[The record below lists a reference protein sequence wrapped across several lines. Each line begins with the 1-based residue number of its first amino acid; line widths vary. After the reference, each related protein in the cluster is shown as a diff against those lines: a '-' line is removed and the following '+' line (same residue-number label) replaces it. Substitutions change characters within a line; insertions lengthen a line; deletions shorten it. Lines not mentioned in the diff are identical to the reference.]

1 MARVLALAQTSEL
14 GGAELALLRIVR
26 RLPAHGFEIW
36 LATPGEGPLAEAAG
50 QAGIPVRQ
58 VQVGGLSRGSWGA
71 LMRGLPQAHR
81 LVRRL
86 APDLVYLNGAVTLR
100 TWPAL
105 RGPTLVPHL
114 HDLLDRPPRPWA
126 SDRFW
131 SATPVVM
138 CAAGAVAESA
148 AAAGAPRDRL
158 RDVGTP
164 VALAPPASRPDWA
177 GKGPVIGF
185 AGRLEPRKGVLDLL
199 RAVPAVLERRP
210 DARFVLAGGGELER
224 DSGYRGE
231 VDAQRAGLGDRV
243 IVLGPVPDATA
254 LMPWF
259 DVLAVP
265 SLREP
270 FGTVAAEALA
280 AGTPAVVTDSGGMKE
295 YVTERCGAVV
305 PTSDPA
311 ALAAALVSVLDRAPE
326 MADAAR
332 EAAAPYAADRVAA
345 GVAAVLEEALAA
357 RERA

>member
-14 GGAELALLRIVR
+14 GGAELALLRIAR
-26 RLPAHGFEIW
+26 RLPAHGFEMW

-50 QAGIPVRQ
+50 EAGIPVRH
-58 VQVGGLSRGSWGA
+58 VQVGGLSRRSWAGLA
-71 LMRGLPQAHR
+71 RGLPQALR

-105 RGPTLVPHL
+105 RGPALVPHL
-114 HDLLDRPPRPWA
+114 HDLVDKAPRPWA
-126 SDRFW
+126 SERFW
-131 SATPVVM
+131 RATPAVM

-164 VALAPPASRPDWA
+164 VALAPPATRPEWA
-177 GKGPVIGF
+177 GSGPVIGF
-185 AGRLEPRKGVLDLL
+185 AGRIEPGKGVLDLL
-199 RAVPAVLERRP
+199 SAAPAVLDRHP
-210 DARFVLAGGGELER
+210 DARFVLAGGPSLDADR
-224 DSGYRGE
+224 GYRAE
-231 VDAQRAGLGDRV
+231 VDAARADLGGSV
-243 IVLGPVPDATA
+243 VMLGPVPDATS

-259 DVLAVP
+259 EVLAMP
-265 SLREP
+265 SLKEA
-270 FGTVAAEALA
+270 FGTAAAEALA

-305 PTSDPA
+305 PPSDPA
-311 ALAAALVSVLDRAPE
+311 ALAAALLNVLDRAPQ

-332 EAAAPYAADRVAA
+332 EAAAPFAADRVAA
-345 GVAAVLEEALAA
+345 GVAAVLDEALSAHRSA
-357 RERA
+357 

>member
-14 GGAELALLRIVR
+14 GGAELALLRIAR

-36 LATPGEGPLAEAAG
+36 LATPGPGPLAEAAG
-50 QAGIPVRQ
+50 QAGIPVRR
-58 VQVGGLSRGSWGA
+58 VQVGGLSRRSWAGLA
-71 LMRGLPQAHR
+71 RGLPQAGR

-100 TWPAL
+100 AWPAL
-105 RGPTLVPHL
+105 RGPALVPHL
-114 HDLLDRPPRPWA
+114 HDLVAQPPRPWR
-126 SDRFW
+126 SRRFW
-131 SATPVVM
+131 RATPVVM

-164 VALAPPASRPDWA
+164 VALAPAAARPGWA
-177 GKGPVIGF
+177 GGGPVIGF

-199 RAVPAVLERRP
+199 RAAPAVLERHP

-224 DSGYRGE
+224 DRGYRAE
-231 VDAQRAGLGDRV
+231 LDAACDGLGDSV
-243 IVLGPVPDATA
+243 TLLGPVPDATA

-295 YVTERCGAVV
+295 YVTDLCGAVV
-305 PTSDPA
+305 PPSDPV
-311 ALAAALVSVLDRAPE
+311 ALAGALLGVLDRAPQ

-332 EAAAPYAADRVAA
+332 AAAAPFAADRVAA
-345 GVAAVLEEALAA
+345 TVAAVLHEALAA
-357 RERA
+357 HGRA